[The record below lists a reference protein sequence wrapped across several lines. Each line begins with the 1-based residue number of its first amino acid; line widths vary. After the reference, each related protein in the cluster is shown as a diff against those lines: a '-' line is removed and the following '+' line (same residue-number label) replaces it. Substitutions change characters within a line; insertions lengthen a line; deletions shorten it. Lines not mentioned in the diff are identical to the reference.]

1 MYLTEI
7 SVQLLSMLFVL
18 VIGLYFLMFIFTFY
32 RKEKR
37 RTKEQDVRRYT
48 FEYCAKEM
56 KELNKYTYN
65 LNSTLNNG
73 KDIFF

>member
-48 FEYCAKEM
+48 FECKGNEGT
-56 KELNKYTYN
+56 K
-65 LNSTLNNG
+65 
-73 KDIFF
+73 